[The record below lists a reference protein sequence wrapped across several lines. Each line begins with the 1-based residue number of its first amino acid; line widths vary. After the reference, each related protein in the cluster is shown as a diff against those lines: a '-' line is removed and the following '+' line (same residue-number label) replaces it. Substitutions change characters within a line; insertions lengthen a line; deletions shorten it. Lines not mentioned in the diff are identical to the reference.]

1 MFTHELK
8 TSNDKV
14 KLVKPNVQRDSIIS
28 VGWLEGQKGKDT
40 LRLMGNN
47 ENVVSQPISLEIESE
62 RIQDF
67 LDKKNQLNWA
77 IQFNDPGD
85 ERIVGA
91 IWVDLE
97 KNKIELDNGNFIE
110 LNAPSPHIMIG
121 ETDARNQGIGTVAIQ
136 AVMDYLVNE
145 MHSEKIYTR
154 AKTNNDRVIHLLK
167 KSGFRESGESYTD
180 KDRIDFQNF
189 EINVKKD

>member
-14 KLVKPNVQRDSIIS
+14 KLVKPNVQRDAIIS

-77 IQFNDPGD
+77 IQFNDHGD

-91 IWVDLE
+91 VWVDLE

-121 ETDARNQGIGTVAIQ
+121 ETDIRNQGIGTVAIQ
-136 AVMDYLVNE
+136 AVMD
-145 MHSEKIYTR
+145 
-154 AKTNNDRVIHLLK
+154 
-167 KSGFRESGESYTD
+167 
-180 KDRIDFQNF
+180 
-189 EINVKKD
+189 